1 MVAGDNYMKST
12 ILKDNY
18 WSLLIVIWRWR
29 KAQVSYGAAAV
40 TTICSANT
48 PFRMTVRVF
57 NKPSHPFQITNKHTR
72 FSAVCNKPPTMA
84 FKSVFQ
90 VSHVLKGES
99 VLVLILTIGCWSPA
113 AYRVCESCLCC
124 PRCARRWR
132 GLWGKSSGW
141 YWQGWPFLE
150 TEWCNRMILLG
161 GEGTFGENQVDDTEN
176 WQGTWLGTLLMPNT
190 PWNN

>member
-1 MVAGDNYMKST
+1 MVFYQIPSSDLRICST
-12 ILKDNY
+12 CSATIHNLNVIICPARPTVCCRSVLAVIWVWFIYLNIYLVDLIWYILIYFDSNLLRLSH
-18 WSLLIVIWRWR
+18 SLLLECPR
-29 KAQVSYGAAAV
+29 
-40 TTICSANT
+40 
-48 PFRMTVRVF
+48 
-57 NKPSHPFQITNKHTR
+57 
-72 FSAVCNKPPTMA
+72 
-84 FKSVFQ
+84 
-90 VSHVLKGES
+90 L
-99 VLVLILTIGCWSPA
+99 LILTIGCWSPA

-161 GEGTFGENQVDDTEN
+161 GEGAFGENQVDDTEN